1 MNPVLSMLHTQNS
14 QELKM
19 LNSKQ
24 SFLEFV
30 QSMQGRD
37 PKAMVDELRA
47 SGRMSEAQYQ
57 SLLKR
62 AKDFAGFLK

>member
-1 MNPVLSMLHTQNS
+1 MLHTQNS
-14 QELKM
+14 QEPKT

-24 SFLEFV
+24 SFLEFAK
-30 QSMQGRD
+30 SMQGRD
-37 PKAMVDELRA
+37 PKAVVDELRA

-62 AKDFAGFLK
+62 AKEFAGLLK